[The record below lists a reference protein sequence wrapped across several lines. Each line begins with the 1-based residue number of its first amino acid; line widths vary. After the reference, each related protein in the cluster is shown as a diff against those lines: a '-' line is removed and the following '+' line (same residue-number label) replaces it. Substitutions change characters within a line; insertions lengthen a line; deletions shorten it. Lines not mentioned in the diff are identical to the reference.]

1 MYLAP
6 WQIFAMGC
14 VCGALI
20 TFIIL
25 VTIFIRIVTHAGVR
39 VEKVKKEEDNNE

>member
-6 WQIFAMGC
+6 WQIFAGGC

-20 TFIIL
+20 TL
-25 VTIFIRIVTHAGVR
+25 IVLIAIVVGIVKRSGV
-39 VEKVKKEEDNNE
+39 KVKHVDGDDDNE

>member
-6 WQIFAMGC
+6 WQIFAGGC

-20 TFIIL
+20 TLIVL
-25 VTIFIRIVTHAGVR
+25 VAIEHVNGDD
-39 VEKVKKEEDNNE
+39 DNE

>member
-6 WQIFAMGC
+6 WQIFAGGC

-20 TFIIL
+20 TFIVLVAIL
-25 VTIFIRIVTHAGVR
+25 IRIVTHAGVR
-39 VEKVKKEEDNNE
+39 VEKVKQEDKDNG

>member
-6 WQIFAMGC
+6 WQIFAGGC

-20 TFIIL
+20 TL
-25 VTIFIRIVTHAGVR
+25 IVLIAIVVGIVRHSGVK
-39 VEKVKKEEDNNE
+39 VEHVDGDDDNE